1 MGSYLLG
8 RLLAALPVLL
18 VISLI
23 GFGLEADSPGNTAE
37 LLLRAEG
44 IEAITPE
51 AIAQRRAELG
61 LDRPL
66 PVRYLDWLAGA
77 VRGDLGRSFR
87 TYTPVTQLYTQRIGN
102 TLLLA
107 ITAVVLSALIAV
119 PLGIFAAYHRGK
131 LADALAQIIAL
142 AGAAAPGFWIAFVL
156 VYFFAV
162 RLRWLP
168 VFGTPTPKGIILP
181 AIVLAFANTALLTR
195 ITRATI
201 LEILGR
207 DFVRVA
213 RAKGL
218 RSWMVL
224 RRHVLTNARPPT
236 LMVIGLEAAGL
247 MTGAAVVEYVF
258 AWPDIGKLAVDSAL
272 VRDTPVVVGFA
283 VCAGLIY
290 VVVNLCVDLVVVAF
304 DPRIR
309 SV

>member
-1 MGSYLLG
+1 MGRYLLS
-8 RLLAALPVLL
+8 RLLAALPVLF

-23 GFGLEADSPGNTAE
+23 GFGLEAVSPGDTAE

-44 IEAITPE
+44 VEAVTPE
-51 AIAQRRAELG
+51 AVAQRRAALG
-61 LDRPL
+61 LDDPL

-87 TYTPVTQLYTQRIGN
+87 SYTPVTELYRQRIGN

-107 ITAVVLSALIAV
+107 VCAVLLSAVVAV
-119 PLGIFAAYHRGK
+119 PLGIVAASRRGK
-131 LADALAQIIAL
+131 LADALAHLVAL

-181 AIVLAFANTALLTR
+181 AVVLALANTALLTR

-201 LEILGR
+201 LEILGQ
-207 DFVRVA
+207 DYVRVA

-218 RSWMVL
+218 RPRLIL
-224 RRHVLTNARPPT
+224 RRHVLSNAMPPLLT
-236 LMVIGLEAAGL
+236 VLGLEAAQL
-247 MTGAAVVEYVF
+247 MTGAAVVEFVF
-258 AWPDIGKLAVDSAL
+258 AWPGIGKLAVDSAL

-283 VCAGLIY
+283 VSAGLIY
-290 VVVNLCVDLVVVAF
+290 VATNLCVDLAVAAF